1 MAKKVEVEEKVVEA
15 VEAVE
20 AAPVVSDVPAGWVK
34 VRALER
40 LAGGDKIVDK
50 GEEYWQPPEAAE
62 FMARQGWVEIVAPAA
77 EEPGA

>member
-1 MAKKVEVEEKVVEA
+1 MAKKVEVEEKA
-15 VEAVE
+15 VEVVE
-20 AAPVVSDVPAGWVK
+20 AAPTVPDVPAGWVR

-62 FMARQGWVEIVAPAA
+62 FMVRQGWVEIVAPAA